1 MSAGHLDNS
10 RVRCRSTSFKD
21 TLSRTLPT
29 PAFGLPTGAPGIGGG
44 GGTLRPGAPVPI
56 PGGGGGGGGIDM
68 MSPKQYK
75 ASLCVQV
82 ENLSIL

>member
-1 MSAGHLDNS
+1 M
-10 RVRCRSTSFKD
+10 
-21 TLSRTLPT
+21 
-29 PAFGLPTGAPGIGGG
+29 
-44 GGTLRPGAPVPI
+44 PI
-56 PGGGGGGGGIDM
+56 PGGGGGGGGID

>member
-1 MSAGHLDNS
+1 M
-10 RVRCRSTSFKD
+10 
-21 TLSRTLPT
+21 
-29 PAFGLPTGAPGIGGG
+29 
-44 GGTLRPGAPVPI
+44 PI

>member
-1 MSAGHLDNS
+1 MSAGHLDS
-10 RVRCRSTSFKD
+10 SHVRCRSTRFKG
-21 TLSRTLPT
+21 TLSRTLPA

-44 GGTLRPGAPVPI
+44 GGAPMPI

-68 MSPKQYK
+68 ISPKQYK